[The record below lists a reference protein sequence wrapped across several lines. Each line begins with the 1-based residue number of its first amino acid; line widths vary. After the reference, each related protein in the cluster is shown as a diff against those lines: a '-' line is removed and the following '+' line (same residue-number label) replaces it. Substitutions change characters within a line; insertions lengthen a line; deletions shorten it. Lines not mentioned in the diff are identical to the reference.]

1 MPKRLD
7 ALIHP
12 LQKHA
17 SMADVPVRYSALAL
31 CIFGLLLSAFSLVGF
46 GVGWLAFLVSA
57 VLVGVG
63 VHDLRQTR
71 HAILRNYPVIGHLRF
86 LFEYIRPEMRQYFIE
101 GNREAMPFS
110 RAQRSLVYQ
119 RAKGDPDNQPFG
131 THLDVGAQGYE
142 WVNHSMAP
150 TKLPTHD
157 FRIWIGGDPERSG
170 QVARSLQPCTQPYN
184 ASVFNIS
191 AMSFGALSA
200 NAILALNKGAKM
212 GSFAHDTGEGS
223 ISEHHRVHGGDLIW
237 EIGSGYFG
245 CRNADGS
252 FSEERFR
259 ANARDPQVKLIEL
272 KMSQGAKPGHGGILP
287 GPKVTAEIAAA
298 RGVPA
303 GHDCISPASHSA
315 FSTPAEMMHFIA
327 RLRQLSG
334 GKPTGFK
341 LCIGH
346 PWEWF
351 AIVKAMLATG
361 ITPDFIVVDGAEGGT
376 GAAPVEFSDHV
387 GAPLQEGLLLVHNT
401 LIGVNLR
408 SRISIGAAGKV
419 ISAFD
424 LVRLMALGA
433 DWCNAGRGFMMALGC
448 IQAQSCH
455 TGKCPTG
462 VTTQDPQRQQALVVP
477 DKAERVRSFHRST
490 LHALKEIV
498 QAAGLL
504 HPQEVSA
511 HHIVRRVTDTEVRL
525 LSNLILKVEPGALLG
540 RLDQQ
545 HKVFRQYWPLA
556 SAHSFRAGPAMRA
569 PLDILLP
576 DAVEARDEPAVDAAD
591 ALALRT

>member
-1 MPKRLD
+1 MRAKMNALD
-7 ALIHP
+7 ARVP
-12 LQKHA
+12 L
-17 SMADVPVRYSALAL
+17 RYSFMVLCAFGVLLAL
-31 CIFGLLLSAFSLVGF
+31 FSLIVF
-46 GVGWLAFLVSA
+46 NVGWIALLVCA
-57 VLVGVG
+57 VLTGVG

-86 LFEYIRPEMRQYFIE
+86 LFEFIRPEIRQYFIE
-101 GNREAMPFS
+101 SDSEAAPFS

-119 RAKGDPDNQPFG
+119 RAKGEPDNQPFG
-131 THLDVGAQGYE
+131 THLDVGKQGYE
-142 WVNHSMAP
+142 WINHSMAP
-150 TKLPTHD
+150 TRLPTHD
-157 FRIWIGGDPERSG
+157 FRIWIGGTPDAPS
-170 QVARSLQPCTQPYN
+170 VSAQPCTQPYQ

-191 AMSFGALSA
+191 ALSFGSLSA
-200 NAILALNKGAKM
+200 NAIQALNKGAQM
-212 GSFAHDTGEGS
+212 GGFAHDTGEGS
-223 ISEHHRVHGGDLIW
+223 ISSHHRLNGGDLIW

-245 CRNADGS
+245 CRNEDGT
-252 FSEERFR
+252 FNAERFA
-259 ANARDPQVKLIEL
+259 ANATDPQVKLIEI

-298 RGVPA
+298 RGVPE
-303 GHDCISPASHSA
+303 GKDCISPSSHSA
-315 FSTPAEMMHFIA
+315 FSTPVEMMHFIA

-334 GKPTGFK
+334 GKPVGFK

-387 GAPLQEGLLLVHNT
+387 GAPVQEGLQLVHNT

-408 SRISIGAAGKV
+408 SRISIGAAGKIV
-419 ISAFD
+419 SAFD

-448 IQAQSCH
+448 IQAQTCH

-477 DKAERVRSFHRST
+477 DKAERVRNFHRST
-490 LHALKEIV
+490 LHALQELV
-498 QAAGLL
+498 QAAGLQ
-504 HPQEVSA
+504 HPSELSA
-511 HHIVRRVTDTEVRL
+511 YHIVRRVTDTEVRL
-525 LSNLILKVEPGALLG
+525 LSNLLMRMEPGALLG
-540 RLDQQ
+540 DVDRQY
-545 HKVFRQYWPLA
+545 KVFKDYWPLA
-556 SAHSFRAGPAMRA
+556 DANSFRANGFTTGKKA
-569 PLDILLP
+569 LQ
-576 DAVEARDEPAVDAAD
+576 AA
-591 ALALRT
+591 